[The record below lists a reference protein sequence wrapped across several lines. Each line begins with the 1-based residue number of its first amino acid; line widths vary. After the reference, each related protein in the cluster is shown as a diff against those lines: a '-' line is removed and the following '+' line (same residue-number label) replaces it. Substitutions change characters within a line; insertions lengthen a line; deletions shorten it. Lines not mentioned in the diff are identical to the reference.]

1 MCYIHSA
8 ALIGEY
14 LKRKG
19 LHTGGCNA
27 FKPISPN
34 LLPDEC
40 ILTGDEDDH
49 GEIRYTSVS
58 TQIF

>member
-8 ALIGEY
+8 ALIAEY

-34 LLPDEC
+34 LLPDES
-40 ILTGDEDDH
+40 ILTDDEDDH

-58 TQIF
+58 THLF